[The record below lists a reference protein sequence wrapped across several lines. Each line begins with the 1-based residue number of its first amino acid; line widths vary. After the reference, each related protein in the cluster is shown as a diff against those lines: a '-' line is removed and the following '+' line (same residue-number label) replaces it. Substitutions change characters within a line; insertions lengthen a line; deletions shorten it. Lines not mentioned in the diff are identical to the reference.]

1 METISGNIA
10 NVVSEVGYQGQFGY
24 VYTFQMT
31 IQTPDGAYKTGR
43 IGSKS
48 QVYPLVSGAPISVEV
63 SSYQGTTRFKKF
75 DPQYGQPPSPAAPQ
89 KPPQAAPVAPKST
102 NGGDMVRIR
111 SMALSYAKDLVCEG
125 KLGLELLENRADE
138 FTVYIMT
145 GKWLPDKPMGSQPLA
160 ADGRP
165 IDDDIPF

>member
-10 NVVSEVGYQGQFGY
+10 NVVPEGGYQGQFGY

-31 IQTPDGAYKTGR
+31 IQTPDGAYKTGQ

-75 DPQYGQPPSPAAPQ
+75 DPQYGQPSQ
-89 KPPQAAPVAPKST
+89 GQSPPQQSQQGPPVTSESTNDQRDMRIVRGNALNAVMSATRIGSDEIGEFLLTGVQFILTGVWKLSPPTHSQPPKSL
-102 NGGDMVRIR
+102 NGD
-111 SMALSYAKDLVCEG
+111 
-125 KLGLELLENRADE
+125 
-138 FTVYIMT
+138 
-145 GKWLPDKPMGSQPLA
+145 
-160 ADGRP
+160 
-165 IDDDIPF
+165 IDDF